1 MKEFQHILQN
11 KLGLHAKPASEFVQ
25 MVKSLDSAVTVSRG
39 DQVVSADKLL
49 ALVSLD
55 VHKGDRITIT
65 FENDVQD
72 EEVEKI
78 REFVEKNL

>member
-39 DQVVSADKLL
+39 DKVVSADKLL

-55 VHKGDRITIT
+55 VHKGDCITIS
-65 FENDVQD
+65 FENDVPD
-72 EEVEKI
+72 EDVERI
-78 REFVEKNL
+78 RKFVVENL

>member
-39 DQVVSADKLL
+39 DKVVSADKLL

-55 VHKGDRITIT
+55 VHKGDCITIS

-78 REFVEKNL
+78 RKFVVENL